1 MKGED
6 CRMKFSEALEQF
18 LDAREDIKD
27 SPRGCRRW
35 LDNLEKIK
43 EAQDHMDALTGFSKE
58 REKP

>member
-43 EAQDHMDALTGFSKE
+43 EAQDHMDALTGD
-58 REKP
+58 